1 LQDLNLKISRVESIE
16 VTPNPFN
23 IEYLMSKKNYG
34 HLLYEIKNKQASER
48 LNIPYTRI
56 EPFIPYALKNLRRFV
71 HVSSYFLPIKPVDNE
86 ILLNKEQFES
96 FAPTLKASDTSKI
109 VLEYAANDH
118 YVLKIKD
125 EQIISQNKSFLAIP
139 YWFKVNVY
147 FDIASFQDFIVL
159 TYGNLN
165 GVVKD
170 ADSTQS
176 SALTVPVVRIHSESI
191 SNRFPLKNGK
201 YKNRLK
207 F

>member
-1 LQDLNLKISRVESIE
+1 

-23 IEYLMSKKNYG
+23 IEYLKSKKNYG
-34 HLLYEIKNKQASER
+34 HILYEIKNKQASER
-48 LNIPYTRI
+48 LYIPYARV
-56 EPFIPYALKNLRRFV
+56 EPFVPYALKNLRRFV

-125 EQIISQNKSFLAIP
+125 EQIISNNKSFLAKP

-147 FDIASFQDFIVL
+147 YDIASFQDFIVL
-159 TYGNLN
+159 TYGDLS

-170 ADSTQS
+170 ANDVDST
-176 SALTVPVVRIHSESI
+176 SASTVPVVRIHSESI

-201 YKNRLK
+201 YKNRLHNLNVA
-207 F
+207 